1 MHRVALLCLL
11 VLIVASCGGRSAT
24 GDEQFTPMLHADGPL
39 RGLILTPGP
48 PAEGLGV
55 TPQLAF
61 SPQDKEVYAL
71 VGLGDDVPEGA
82 TLTVV
87 WYRISG
93 IDERQPLFTH
103 EIAVGPG
110 GSAYSQAIADGGLAP
125 GVYETVATLAE
136 SQVRIPWV
144 VRVAE
149 RGAPTVGGQTG
160 AAAESTGDEDWN
172 VPGGGDSGWNE
183 PQERE
188 TAPSPP
194 GPCQVFG
201 IDPDFEPFLDVE
213 AKVLWGGT
221 CATMNLA
228 AAVAGSPQ
236 ILASA
241 SDTAARLPI
250 LYAAAEVCSL
260 PGGSDIPGTAVHWTA
275 TGSDDET
282 ATAVFALPDFG
293 PTLEALVQSVPDAGA
308 RVTPGQRIALRG
320 MAVVIPPALGI
331 EKLSLRVGD
340 QLTQEVGNV
349 SETSSPQP
357 CDIGRYAAISY
368 THYEVPSDPPAV
380 IRICAGATGFDGTEA
395 EHCIE
400 FFTGE
405 VWAGTMRLTFDG
417 NVVYA
422 ADTVP
427 PCRGVADFVMTLS
440 VDDDGTVTGSGTI
453 SGAPYVCVDDGQEYS
468 GVDPS
473 GTFTVHGTKTD
484 AMFDL
489 FLLPDPGVGCCAAW
503 PGPRF
508 LAWQTPVVSPDRA
521 EAAISSSSSGGH
533 PWAGSLTLA
542 VSMSCPSCAEV
553 AGG

>member
-1 MHRVALLCLL
+1 MPRVAFLCLL
-11 VLIVASCGGRSAT
+11 ALVVASCGDRSAT
-24 GDEQFTPMLHADGPL
+24 GDEQFAPVLHADGPL
-39 RGLILTPGP
+39 RGLILTRGST
-48 PAEGLGV
+48 AEGLGV

-61 SPQDKEVYAL
+61 SPQDIEVYAL
-71 VGLGDDVPEGA
+71 IGLGDDIREGA
-82 TLTVV
+82 TLTVA

-125 GVYETVATLAE
+125 GVYETVATLGD

-149 RGAPTVGGQTG
+149 RDAPTVGGQTG

-172 VPGGGDSGWNE
+172 VPDGGDSGWNE

-188 TAPSPP
+188 TAPSAP

-201 IDPDFEPFLDVE
+201 IHPGFEPFLDVE
-213 AKVLWGGT
+213 ASVLWGGT
-221 CATMNLA
+221 CATISLA
-228 AAVAGSPQ
+228 AAVSGPPQ

-241 SDTAARLPI
+241 SDNSAEAAHSLNAS
-250 LYAAAEVCSL
+250 AAVCSL

-308 RVTPGQRIALRG
+308 RVPPGQRIALRG
-320 MAVVIPPALGI
+320 MAVVMPPALGI

-340 QLTQEVGNV
+340 QLIQEVGNA

-357 CDIGRYAAISY
+357 CDIGRYGAITH

-380 IRICAGATGFDGTEA
+380 IRICARATGFDGTEA

-405 VWAGTMRLTFDG
+405 VWAGTMRLVFDG
-417 NVVYA
+417 NVVHA
-422 ADTVP
+422 GTTP

-453 SGAPYVCVDDGQEYS
+453 SGAPYVCVVDGQEYP
-468 GVDPS
+468 GLNPS

-489 FLLPDPGVGCCAAW
+489 VLLPDPGGGCCAAW
-503 PGPRF
+503 PGQRY

-521 EAAISSSSSGGH
+521 EATISSSSSGGQ

-542 VSMSCPSCAEV
+542 VNMSCPSCAEV